1 MDGEEKTGYKIRG
14 HHFSFVLF
22 SIALL
27 TSILTAYRLHWLCD
41 DAFITFRYSYNLH
54 KGIGPIYN
62 LGEEVEGYTN
72 FLWMILIS
80 TGLNFNISPER
91 SSQALGLLSYI
102 LNLVLLFLAGNKIH
116 ETKYGKDR
124 IYLPLSMICF
134 SIQYHARVYATSGLE
149 TSFFTFLLLSGNLI
163 IYFYID
169 QVKLWIGFTLLTLL
183 CMTRPDGLLFY
194 GFSSVFFLFFRCQ
207 NLNYKEI
214 FLKNLY
220 IHLPFLL
227 IYIPYFY
234 WRYQFYG
241 YIFPNTFYAKE
252 AGSIYILQGI
262 KYIFLYFNTYYV
274 FYILLLLLIIY
285 FLNHYFFDIKGVID
299 FFIKRTNKDGWL
311 SKRKYRN
318 FFGNK
323 IEYDYDISENKFINM
338 ELEWF
343 FLALIPSLVYISYL
357 CIIGGDF
364 MFARLLIP
372 LSPLLFLGIEL
383 FLYPFFNEKI
393 IRYAGIIIILATF
406 FYINPYKKGKVPEVY
421 NITDENK
428 IYNIKEIYKLKLK
441 LLPLRKI
448 FMEDGIKIS
457 YGGTQAMIAYYLDPL
472 VAIETVSGLT
482 DSTIAHKK
490 INIRGRV
497 GHEKSADIEYLK
509 KRKIHFHLFETNF
522 SFVRSY
528 NKLEFESMTTPWRII
543 TYNQKILDDLEKTG
557 KFKFT
562 NFDEYL
568 NSYIKKID
576 SIKKEEFTKDYNEFN
591 DYYFIQNKNREKQAI
606 FLGKIDS
613 IKNIQELGNT
623 NE

>member
-1 MDGEEKTGYKIRG
+1 MIEKEIKGYKLRG

-27 TSILTAYRLHWLCD
+27 TSILVAYMLHWLCD
-41 DAFITFRYSYNLH
+41 DAFITFRYSYNLN

-91 SSQALGLLSYI
+91 TSQAIGLFSYL
-102 LNLVLLFLAGNKIH
+102 LNLILLFFAGKKIH
-116 ETKYGKDR
+116 ESRFGKDR

-134 SIQYHARVYATSGLE
+134 SIQHHARVYATSGLE

-163 IYFYID
+163 IYFYLD

-194 GFSSVFFLFFRCQ
+194 GFSSIFFLFFKSY
-207 NLNYKEI
+207 NLSYKKI
-214 FLKNLY
+214 LFGNLY
-220 IHLPFLL
+220 IHIPFLL

-241 YIFPNTFYAKE
+241 YLFPNTFYAKE

-274 FYILLLLLIIY
+274 FYILFLLLIFY
-285 FLNHYFFDIKGVID
+285 FLNHYIFDIKELFY
-299 FFIKRTNKDGWL
+299 FFMKNSNKEGWL

-318 FFGNK
+318 FFLDNVDSTINYK
-323 IEYDYDISENKFINM
+323 DSEFVNM
-338 ELEWF
+338 ELDWF
-343 FLALIPSLVYISYL
+343 FLALIPSFIYISYL

-372 LSPLLFLGIEL
+372 LSPILFFGIEL
-383 FLYPFFNEKI
+383 FLYPFFNEKL

-406 FYINPYKKGKVPEVY
+406 FYNNPYKKGLIPEIS
-421 NITDENK
+421 NIIDENK

-448 FMEDGIKIS
+448 FQDDGIKIS

-472 VAIETVSGLT
+472 VAIESVSGLT
-482 DSTIAHKK
+482 DSTIAHTK
-490 INIRGRV
+490 IQTRGKV

-509 KRKIHFHLFETNF
+509 RRKIHFHLFETNF
-522 SFVRSY
+522 QFIRGY
-528 NKLEFESMTTPWRII
+528 NKLEFDGMPTPWRII
-543 TYNQKILDDLEKTG
+543 TYDQKILDDLEKTG
-557 KFKFT
+557 RFKYI
-562 NFDEYL
+562 NFNEYL
-568 NSYIKKID
+568 SSYIKTID
-576 SIKKEEFTKDYNEFN
+576 NKKNEDFIKDYREFN
-591 DYYFIQNKNREKQAI
+591 EYYFSGNKNREKHAI

-613 IKNIQELGNT
+613 IQST
-623 NE
+623 NN

>member
-1 MDGEEKTGYKIRG
+1 MPEEEKIGLKIKG
-14 HHFSFVLF
+14 NHFSYVLF

-27 TSILTAYRLHWLCD
+27 TSILVAYRIHWLCD
-41 DAFITFRYSYNLH
+41 DAFITFRYSYNLF
-54 KGIGPIYN
+54 KGLGPIYN
-62 LGEEVEGYTN
+62 IGENVEGYTN

-80 TGLNFNISPER
+80 TGFNFNISPER
-91 SSQALGLLSYI
+91 SSQSLGILSYF
-102 LNLVLLFLAGNKIH
+102 LSMVLLFLAGKKIH
-116 ETKYGKDR
+116 ESKYGKDR
-124 IYLPLSMICF
+124 IYLPISMISF

-163 IYFYID
+163 IYFYVD
-169 QVKLWIGFTLLTLL
+169 QIKLWIGFTLLTFL

-194 GFSSVFFLFFRCQ
+194 GFSSIFYLFFRCN
-207 NLNYKEI
+207 NLNYREI

-227 IYIPYFY
+227 IYVPYFY

-241 YIFPNTFYAKE
+241 YLFPNTFYAKE
-252 AGSIYILQGI
+252 AGSFYILQGI
-262 KYIFLYFNTYYV
+262 KYIILYFNTYYV
-274 FYILLLLLIIY
+274 FYILFLLIIIY
-285 FLNHYFFDIKGVID
+285 FINYYMLNINSLLD
-299 FFIKRTNKDGWL
+299 FFIKKSNKDGWL

-318 FFGNK
+318 FFGSASEFN
-323 IEYDYDISENKFINM
+323 EENSENDFKNM
-338 ELEWF
+338 EIEWF
-343 FLALIPSLVYISYL
+343 ILALIPSFIYISYL

-372 LSPLLFLGIEL
+372 LSPLFFLGIEL
-383 FLYPFFNEKI
+383 FLYPFFDEKK

-406 FYINPYKKGKVPEVY
+406 FYINPYKKGHIPEVN
-421 NITDENK
+421 NIIDENK

-441 LLPLRKI
+441 LLPLKKL
-448 FMEDGIKIS
+448 FQEDGIKIS
-457 YGGTQAMIAYYLDPL
+457 FGGTQAMIAYYLDPL
-472 VAIETVSGLT
+472 VAIESVSGLT
-482 DSTIAHKK
+482 DATIAHTK
-490 INIRGRV
+490 IKNRGRV

-528 NKLEFESMTTPWRII
+528 NKLEFDSMITPWRII
-543 TYNQKILDDLEKTG
+543 TYDQKILNDLEKTG
-557 KFKFT
+557 RFKYI

-576 SIKKEEFTKDYNEFN
+576 IIKSDEFLKDYSEFN
-591 DYYFIQNKNREKQAI
+591 DYYFQSNKNREKHAI

-613 IKNIQELGNT
+613 IKNKTE
-623 NE
+623 